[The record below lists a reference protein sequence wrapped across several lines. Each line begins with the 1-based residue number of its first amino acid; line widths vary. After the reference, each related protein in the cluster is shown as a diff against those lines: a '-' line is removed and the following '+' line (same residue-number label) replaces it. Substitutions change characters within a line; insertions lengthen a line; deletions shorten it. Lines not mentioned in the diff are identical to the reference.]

1 MTVYVFT
8 AISTGEVVNE
18 LDRQGVFLDEEK
30 AKKAMFKE
38 VKEIHKDNSY
48 CELVNEEVYDD
59 EYTIVYENEDGETT
73 IYNGY
78 IVEQDVKEVEE

>member
-18 LDRQGVFLDEEK
+18 LDRQEIFFDEEK
-30 AKKAMFKE
+30 AKKAMLKE
-38 VKEIHKDNSY
+38 IKEIHKDNSY
-48 CELVNEEVYDD
+48 CELVDEDVYDD
-59 EYTIVYENEDGETT
+59 EYNIVYEDEDGETT

-78 IVEQDVKEVEE
+78 IVEQEVKE